1 MSRIVSVTNQ
11 PDRRGGEADSPDWD
25 ALYPPDPELMASAEG
40 DTKGLAEL
48 QRAARER
55 IERAELA

>member
-1 MSRIVSVTNQ
+1 MSRTVSTSHQ
-11 PDRRGGEADSPDWD
+11 PDRDAKADGPDWD
-25 ALYPPDPELMASAEG
+25 ALYPPDPDLMASSEG

-55 IERAELA
+55 IARAEPV